1 MPPFGVPLRAVLTR
15 FPPNLPGHPGGVAG
29 GWALVDIEVEGVS
42 RSFAVAGARL
52 VALQDVSL
60 RVGAGEVV
68 AIVGP
73 NGCGKSTLLRIVS
86 GLLAPDGGRVIVGGG
101 VVSAVDPRLSLVFQE
116 PRLLPWRDVLSNVA
130 FPLELA
136 GVETAERED
145 RARDQLELMGLGAF
159 ARAYPEQL
167 SGGMAQRVALA
178 RALVSGPQV
187 LLLDE
192 PFGALDALTRDRLN
206 AELMDLWQRTGA
218 TVLLVTH
225 SIPEAVLLA
234 DRVLVMS
241 SRPGRVL
248 TEVTVEAARP
258 RRIAGADALV
268 FGDAAGRVREAL
280 GTGLEAAA

>member
-1 MPPFGVPLRAVLTR
+1 M
-15 FPPNLPGHPGGVAG
+15 
-29 GWALVDIEVEGVS
+29 VDINVEGVS

-52 VALQDVSL
+52 VALQEVSL

-86 GLLAPDGGRVIVGGG
+86 GLLAPDDGRVIVGGR

-116 PRLLPWRDVLSNVA
+116 PRLLGWRDVLSNVA

-136 GVETAERED
+136 GIETAEREG
-145 RARDQLELMGLGAF
+145 RAAHQLELMGLGAF

-206 AELMDLWQRTGA
+206 AELMDLWQRSGA

-248 TEVTVEAARP
+248 TEVTVDAARP

>member
-73 NGCGKSTLLRIVS
+73 NGCGKSTLMRIVS